1 MPSPFPCKSIFTF
14 FLTFKYQFLNFLHSF
29 KTISSGLVHINVP
42 LDMCMYLL
50 KEQDYVPWAMAL
62 QLMDKWKDILQETS
76 VVTHLNYY
84 LRHILSPMYNK
95 LGWSNEGSH
104 NERLMRG
111 LILTN
116 AVNAKMPEAKGEALK
131 YFKALKKSKKFVPP
145 DFRWIVY
152 SAGVRYGSPEDWNFA
167 FKMYNSTQVASE
179 RSLWLKALASSN
191 DPYILQQYLDMTLDK
206 TRIRTQ
212 DVRTVIASVASNPS
226 GTQLTWRFVQ
236 MHWEELL
243 EKYGEGSFAM
253 GSIIESVIGHFSNE
267 FDYEQ
272 VKDFFTGR
280 KVGSGKRA
288 LEQSMEKI
296 LINIHWRKNAEDY
309 IKFWTFGKFG
319 LMYPDAAVIE

>member
-1 MPSPFPCKSIFTF
+1 
-14 FLTFKYQFLNFLHSF
+14 
-29 KTISSGLVHINVP
+29 
-42 LDMCMYLL
+42 MYLL

-191 DPYILQQYLDMTLDK
+191 DPYILQQHLYMTLDT

-253 GSIIESVIGHFSNE
+253 GSIIESVIGHLSNE

-296 LINIHWRKNAEDY
+296 LINIHWRKNAADY
-309 IKFWTFGKFG
+309 IKFWTFVKFG